1 MLFIGCIAITDDKI
15 SYRSLPYIF
24 LPVLLFFGILFLLEK
39 INKKYNFNQKL
50 KIHSLLIILFI
61 IPLIFLTIKTPPLKN
76 DFTRNDI
83 LKPAKNATE
92 SYSSLQKLAKMN
104 INCSFTNIPF
114 DAFKSNTFAYTDIME
129 AAWTNNHEAR
139 NLINILNSYDGI
151 SDQSVG
157 LDEYDKTL
165 DSLSAISK
173 LYTRYA
179 RLKIKQNNFI
189 TASKSLL
196 AMNSLSKKAY
206 PYAGNWLQFILTT
219 VDRRTIET
227 MEILTENTNCHP
239 EIIAKIQK
247 SIVIIQPNIK
257 KWSNNEY
264 ISYKSFL
271 DKYISSLENHSNRVL
286 GFSFK
291 ISTYLLTDKNKSCKN
306 EKTALDLF
314 FGGITN
320 QPPSFLA
327 YDEYMK
333 KYKSNV
339 QYNNIVGWAMIN
351 GYNSSFSNIY
361 ETIIKQIKKRNTIVE
376 KINKL

>member
-1 MLFIGCIAITDDKI
+1 MK
-15 SYRSLPYIF
+15 
-24 LPVLLFFGILFLLEK
+24 LFLK
-39 INKKYNFNQKL
+39 I
-50 KIHSLLIILFI
+50 LIIIFI
-61 IPLIFLTIKTPPLKN
+61 IPLIFLTIKTPSLKN

-83 LKPAKNATE
+83 LKPAKNPDK
-92 SYSSLQKLAKMN
+92 SYNSLQKLAKIN

-114 DAFKSNTFAYTDIME
+114 DNFNSNTLAYADILE

-157 LDEYDKTL
+157 LNEYDKTL
-165 DSLSAISK
+165 HSLSTISK

-189 TASKSLL
+189 AASKSLL
-196 AMNSLSKKAY
+196 TMNSLSKKAY
-206 PYAGNWLQFILTT
+206 PYAGNWLRFVLAV

-227 MEILTENTNCHP
+227 MEILAKNTNCPP

-271 DKYISSLENHSNRVL
+271 DKYISSLGNHSNRVL

-291 ISTYLLTDKNKSCKN
+291 ISTYLLTDKNKSYEN

-314 FGGITN
+314 FDGITN
-320 QPPSFLA
+320 QPPDFLA

-333 KYKSNV
+333 KYKSNI
-339 QYNNIVGWAMIN
+339 QYNNIVGWAMVN
-351 GYNSSFSNIY
+351 GYNSSLSNVY
-361 ETIIKQIKKRNTIVE
+361 ETIIKQIKKRNIIVE
-376 KINKL
+376 KIKEL